1 MRPHNLR
8 LRGITEAFPN
18 EVCVDFDNLGEG
30 LIAIVGEN
38 GAGKSTLIGSVFAAL
53 FRQLPGQK
61 RSIYDFA
68 THPQPEIDLTFSVN
82 GARYR
87 SLLKI
92 DPKSRQMESYLF
104 NGDGKPLTNG
114 KKEPFEELV
123 RKCAGT
129 PDFFLSSIFSSQ
141 KRTGNF
147 LSLDRSE
154 RKELFIRELLGLD
167 RLRLISA
174 AAKEKGDEV
183 ARTTLGL
190 DGQVK
195 SLRELVEAGIEDP
208 AGVEARLAEVSS
220 RLETLEAEKR
230 AAQQRLLELQAVEAS
245 RKPLL
250 AEVETL
256 KQRLRKADGEITE
269 TKRQI
274 GRDESLLVG
283 KKDLAA
289 LTERGTAL
297 ATLIE
302 ELHRQIREIQG
313 LETSNRET
321 ERTVQALDAELRA
334 NLAEL
339 ERLRVEREEL
349 AIVPCRGEGPYA
361 SCPKI
366 GRAIEAGLRI
376 PTLEGEVATLSIEVD
391 VQRGSLVQISTPSS
405 ELNRTLEG
413 CERDRRKVDQE
424 RQRYEELRAVEARQE
439 ERLKGLDR
447 FNQARA
453 ELAAELA
460 RRESALFAF
469 ADLDAKMQASRREIE
484 GADRMVISCQ
494 RERDSLIARQAQIKQ
509 RQEQQ
514 EAARTRLDQVEA
526 ELTAA
531 RTEQGDYS
539 YLARVFGPDEI
550 QLCEIQAAG
559 PQVSI
564 LVNTLLEGCFDNK
577 FEIRF
582 RTQRPKADGKGM
594 VDDFDVEVRNKNLDR
609 TCLVDELSGGQFV
622 LVNEA
627 VNFPPAYCRVFL
639 RNEFGEGHLDMG
651 GDALDLR
658 HALLADI
665 LQERQQRILLEPCR
679 RLWQGGKLGWALG
692 IGGWLQ
698 IAKDIWTGEPRG
710 AVAAKLGGEQPLMDD
725 TPEAVNNPCAVEVH
739 SHGGIDFERVK
750 ARAFGEGIL

>member
-1 MRPHNLR
+1 MRLHNLR

-18 EVCVDFDNLGEG
+18 EVCVDFDALGEG

-61 RSIYDFA
+61 RSLYDFA

-92 DPKSRQMESYLF
+92 DPRSRQMESYLF
-104 NGDGKPLTNG
+104 NGEGKPLTNG

-167 RLRLISA
+167 RLRLIA
-174 AAKEKGDEV
+174 GAAKEKGDEV

-190 DGQVK
+190 EGQAR
-195 SLRELVEAGIEDP
+195 SLKELVEGGVEDP
-208 AGVEARLAEVSS
+208 EEVEARLAEVSS
-220 RLETLEAEKR
+220 RLDTLEAEKR
-230 AAQQRLLELQAVEAS
+230 VAQQRLLELQTVEAS

-256 KQRLRKADGEITE
+256 KQRLRKTDAEIAE

-274 GRDESLLVG
+274 GRDESLLAG
-283 KKDLAA
+283 KRNLAD
-289 LTERGTAL
+289 LTERSAVL
-297 ATLIE
+297 AARIE
-302 ELHRQIREIQG
+302 KLHRQIREIQG
-313 LETSNRET
+313 LETSNRDT
-321 ERTVQALDAELRA
+321 ERTVQTLDAELRA

-339 ERLRVEREEL
+339 ERVRVEREEL
-349 AIVPCRGEGPYA
+349 AVVPCRGEGPYA

-366 GRAIEAGLRI
+366 RRAVEAGDKI
-376 PTLEGEVATLSIEVD
+376 PTLQGEVATLSIEVE
-391 VQRGSLVQISTPSS
+391 VQRGSLVQIAFPSS
-405 ELNRTLEG
+405 ELTRTLEG
-413 CERDRRKVDQE
+413 CEQQRRVVDEE
-424 RQRYEELRAVEARQE
+424 RQRYEELRAVDARRE
-439 ERLKGLDR
+439 EQLKGLDR
-447 FNQARA
+447 LNQARA
-453 ELAAELA
+453 ELAEELA
-460 RRESALFAF
+460 RKESCLSGF
-469 ADLDAKMQASRREIE
+469 ADLDGKMQASRREIE
-484 GADRMVISCQ
+484 NADRLIISC
-494 RERDSLIARQAQIKQ
+494 RCERDSLIARQAQIKQ
-509 RQEQQ
+509 RQEQLD
-514 EAARTRLDQVEA
+514 AARTRLAQVEA
-526 ELTAA
+526 QLGAA
-531 RTEQGDYS
+531 RTEQEDYN

-559 PQVSI
+559 PQVSM
-564 LVNTLLEGCFDNK
+564 LVNSLLEGCFDNK

-582 RTQRPKADGKGM
+582 RTQRPKADGKGV

-609 TCLVDELSGGQFV
+609 TYLVDELSGGQFV

-627 VNFPPAYCRVFL
+627 VN
-639 RNEFGEGHLDMG
+639 
-651 GDALDLR
+651 
-658 HALLADI
+658 
-665 LQERQQRILLEPCR
+665 
-679 RLWQGGKLGWALG
+679 LG
-692 IGGWLQ
+692 IAIYNMRQ
-698 IAKDIWTGEPRG
+698 
-710 AVAAKLGGEQPLMDD
+710 
-725 TPEAVNNPCAVEVH
+725 
-739 SHGGIDFERVK
+739 
-750 ARAFGEGIL
+750 GEGIRYETLFRDETVGALDAVNGKEYVRMLRRAMDLGGFHQVIFICHTPLVWELADCVISVGDGRVVVGDQSPRWASHSVPPS

>member
-1 MRPHNLR
+1 MRLNSLR

-18 EVCVDFDNLGEG
+18 EVCVDFDALGPG
-30 LIAIVGEN
+30 LIALVGEN
-38 GAGKSTLIGSVFAAL
+38 GAGKSTLIGSIFAAL

-61 RSIYDFA
+61 RSLYDFA

-82 GARYR
+82 GTRYR

-104 NGDGKPLTNG
+104 NSEGKPLTNG

-167 RLRLISA
+167 RLRLIA
-174 AAKEKGDEV
+174 GAAKEKGDEV
-183 ARTTLGL
+183 AKTTLGL

-195 SLRELVEAGIEDP
+195 SLREFVEAGIEDP
-208 AGVEARLAEVSS
+208 ADVEARLAEVSS

-230 AAQQRLLELQAVEAS
+230 AAQQRLLELEATEAS

-256 KQRLRKADGEITE
+256 KQRLRKTDGEITE

-274 GRDESLLVG
+274 GRDESLLTG
-283 KKDLAA
+283 KKDLAD
-289 LTERGTAL
+289 LTDRG
-297 ATLIE
+297 ATLANRIE

-313 LETSNRET
+313 LETSNRDT
-321 ERTVQALDAELRA
+321 ERTVQALDAELK
-334 NLAEL
+334 NNMAEL

-349 AIVPCRGEGPYA
+349 AVVPCRGEGPYA

-366 GRAIEAGLRI
+366 GRAIEAGERI

-391 VQRGSLVQISTPSS
+391 VQRSALIQIATPSS
-405 ELNRTLEG
+405 QLNQTLEG
-413 CERDRRKVDQE
+413 CERERRKVDQE
-424 RQRYEELRAVEARQE
+424 RQRYEELRAVEVRRE

-447 FNQARA
+447 LNQARA
-453 ELAAELA
+453 ELAGELV
-460 RRESALFAF
+460 RKESALSEF
-469 ADLDAKMQASRREIE
+469 ADLDARVQASRREIE
-484 GADRMVISCQ
+484 ETNRLVVVCR
-494 RERDSLIARQAQIKQ
+494 RERDNLIARQAQIKQ
-509 RQEQQ
+509 RQEQM
-514 EAARTRLDQVEA
+514 EAARTRLAQVEA
-526 ELTAA
+526 ELGAA
-531 RTEQGDYS
+531 RTEQEDYT

-559 PQVSI
+559 PQVSS
-564 LVNTLLEGCFDNK
+564 LVNALLEGCFDNK
-577 FEIRF
+577 FEICF

-594 VDDFDVEVRNKNLDR
+594 GDFDVEVRNKNLDR

-627 VNFPPAYCRVFL
+627 VNLGIAIYNMRQ
-639 RNEFGEGHLDMG
+639 G
-651 GDALDLR
+651 GGIRYETLFRDETVGALDVVNGKEYVRMLR
-658 HALLADI
+658 RAMDLGGFHQVIFICHTPLVWELADNI
-665 LQERQQRILLEPCR
+665 LSVGGGRVVMGDREAPVSTESQPAGVPLTKPVIWYSQEVL
-679 RLWQGGKLGWALG
+679 AL
-692 IGGWLQ
+692 
-698 IAKDIWTGEPRG
+698 
-710 AVAAKLGGEQPLMDD
+710 
-725 TPEAVNNPCAVEVH
+725 
-739 SHGGIDFERVK
+739 
-750 ARAFGEGIL
+750 

>member
-1 MRPHNLR
+1 MRLQYLR

-18 EVCVDFDNLGEG
+18 EICVDFDSLGEG

-61 RSIYDFA
+61 RSLYDFA

-82 GARYR
+82 GARYG

-104 NGDGKPLTNG
+104 NGEEKSLTNG
-114 KKEPFEELV
+114 KKEPFEDLI

-129 PDFFLSSIFSSQ
+129 SDFFLSSIFSSQ

-147 LSLDRSE
+147 LSLDRSD

-167 RLRLISA
+167 RLRLIVA
-174 AAKEKGDEV
+174 AAKHKGDEV
-183 ARTTLGL
+183 AKTTLGV
-190 DGQVK
+190 DGQRK
-195 SLRELVEAGIEDP
+195 SLKELVEAGVEDP
-208 AGVEARLAEVSS
+208 GEIETQLAEVSS

-230 AAQQRLLELQAVEAS
+230 ISQQRLLELQSAEAS

-256 KQRLRKADGEITE
+256 KQRLRKTDAEIAE

-274 GRDESLLVG
+274 GRDESLLTG
-283 KKDLAA
+283 KKDLAD
-289 LTERGTAL
+289 LTERG
-297 ATLIE
+297 ATLANRIE

-313 LETSNRET
+313 LETSNREA
-321 ERTVQALDAELRA
+321 ERTVQALDGELR
-334 NLAEL
+334 NNMAEL

-349 AIVPCRGEGPYA
+349 AVVPCRGEGSYA

-366 GRAIEAGLRI
+366 RRAVEAGQKI
-376 PTLEGEVATLSIEVD
+376 PGLEGEVATLSLEVE
-391 VQRGSLVQISTPSS
+391 VQRSSLLQIVTPSF
-405 ELNRTLEG
+405 ELTRTLEG

-424 RQRYEELRAVEARQE
+424 RQGHEELRAVEARRDERQKAL
-439 ERLKGLDR
+439 ERLA
-447 FNQARA
+447 QARTEVGE
-453 ELAAELA
+453 ELSKK
-460 RRESALFAF
+460 ESALSAF
-469 ADLDAKMQASRREIE
+469 SDLDAKMHGSRREIE
-484 GADRMVISCQ
+484 NADRLIVSSR

-509 RQEQQ
+509 RLEQLEVARIRLAQ
-514 EAARTRLDQVEA
+514 IEVELGAARS
-526 ELTAA
+526 
-531 RTEQGDYS
+531 EQEDYS

-564 LVNTLLEGCFDNK
+564 LVNSLLEGCFDNK

-582 RTQRPKADGKGM
+582 RTERPKADGRGM

-627 VNFPPAYCRVFL
+627 VN
-639 RNEFGEGHLDMG
+639 
-651 GDALDLR
+651 
-658 HALLADI
+658 
-665 LQERQQRILLEPCR
+665 
-679 RLWQGGKLGWALG
+679 LG
-692 IGGWLQ
+692 IAIYNMRQ
-698 IAKDIWTGEPRG
+698 
-710 AVAAKLGGEQPLMDD
+710 
-725 TPEAVNNPCAVEVH
+725 
-739 SHGGIDFERVK
+739 
-750 ARAFGEGIL
+750 GEGIRYETLFRDETVGALDAANGKEYVRMLRRAMDLGGFHQVIFICHTPLVWELADRILSVGDGRVVVGNSGEVVAETSDQ

>member
-1 MRPHNLR
+1 MRLHRLR
-8 LRGITEAFPN
+8 LLGITEAFPN
-18 EVCVDFDNLGEG
+18 EVCVDFDSLGEG

-53 FRQLPGQK
+53 FRQLPGQR
-61 RSIYDFA
+61 RSLYDFA
-68 THPQPEIDLTFSVN
+68 THTQPEIELTFSVN

-104 NGDGKPLTNG
+104 NGEGKPLTNG

-167 RLRLISA
+167 RLRLIA
-174 AAKEKGDEV
+174 GAAKEKGDEV

-190 DGQVK
+190 EGQAR
-195 SLRELVEAGIEDP
+195 SLKELVEGGVEDP
-208 AGVEARLAEVSS
+208 EEVEARLAEVSS
-220 RLETLEAEKR
+220 RLDTLEAEKR
-230 AAQQRLLELQAVEAS
+230 VAQQRLLELQTVEAS

-256 KQRLRKADGEITE
+256 KQRLRKTDADITE
-269 TKRQI
+269 TKRQVA
-274 GRDESLLVG
+274 RDESLLTG

-289 LTERGTAL
+289 LTERGAVL
-297 ATLIE
+297 AARIE

-313 LETSNRET
+313 LETSNRDT
-321 ERTVQALDAELRA
+321 ERTVQALDGELK
-334 NLAEL
+334 NSLAEL

-349 AIVPCRGEGPYA
+349 AVVPCRGEGPYA

-366 GRAIEAGLRI
+366 GRAIEAGVRI
-376 PTLEGEVATLSIEVD
+376 PALEGEVATLSIEVE
-391 VQRGSLVQISTPSS
+391 VQRGSLVQITTPSS
-405 ELNRTLEG
+405 ELTRTLEG
-413 CERDRRKVDQE
+413 CERDRRKADQE
-424 RQRYEELRAVEARQE
+424 RQRYEELQAVEARRD
-439 ERLKGLDR
+439 ERLKALERLVQG
-447 FNQARA
+447 RA
-453 ELAAELA
+453 EVAVELE
-460 RRESALFAF
+460 RKESALSAF
-469 ADLDAKMQASRREIE
+469 ADLDGKMQASRREIE
-484 GADRMVISCQ
+484 NADRLIISC
-494 RERDSLIARQAQIKQ
+494 RCERDNLIARQARIKQ
-509 RQEQQ
+509 RQEQM
-514 EAARTRLDQVEA
+514 EAARTRLAQVEA
-526 ELTAA
+526 ELGAA
-531 RTEQGDYS
+531 RAEQEDFM

-564 LVNTLLEGCFDNK
+564 LVNSLLEGCFDNK

-627 VNFPPAYCRVFL
+627 VN
-639 RNEFGEGHLDMG
+639 
-651 GDALDLR
+651 
-658 HALLADI
+658 
-665 LQERQQRILLEPCR
+665 
-679 RLWQGGKLGWALG
+679 LG
-692 IGGWLQ
+692 IAIYNMRQ
-698 IAKDIWTGEPRG
+698 
-710 AVAAKLGGEQPLMDD
+710 
-725 TPEAVNNPCAVEVH
+725 
-739 SHGGIDFERVK
+739 
-750 ARAFGEGIL
+750 GEGIRYETLFRDETVGALDAVNGKEYVRMLRKAMDLGGFHQIIFICHTPLVWELADNILSVGGGCVVIGDREAAVPTESPAGAPLEPAVFA

>member
-1 MRPHNLR
+1 MRPLSLR

-18 EVCVDFDNLGEG
+18 EVCVDFDSLGEG

-61 RSIYDFA
+61 RSLYDFA

-104 NGDGKPLTNG
+104 TGDGKPLTNG
-114 KKEPFEELV
+114 KKEPFEELI

-167 RLRLISA
+167 RLRLIAA
-174 AAKEKGDEV
+174 AAKEKGEEV

-190 DGQVK
+190 EGQAR
-195 SLRELVEAGIEDP
+195 SLKELVEAGVEEP
-208 AGVEARLAEVSS
+208 AEVEAGLQEVSS

-230 AAQQRLLELQAVEAS
+230 VAQQRLLELQAADAS

-256 KQRLRKADGEITE
+256 KQRLRKADAEITE

-274 GRDESLLVG
+274 GRDEGLLTG
-283 KKDLAA
+283 KKDLAN
-289 LTERGTAL
+289 LTERGTTL
-297 ATLIE
+297 ATRIE

-313 LETSNRET
+313 LETTNRET
-321 ERTVQALDAELRA
+321 ERTVQALDAELRT

-339 ERLRVEREEL
+339 DRVRVEREEL
-349 AIVPCRGEGPYA
+349 AVVPCRGEGVYA

-366 GRAIEAGLRI
+366 RRAVEAGRKM
-376 PTLEGEVATLSIEVD
+376 PALEGEVATLSIEVE
-391 VQRGSLVQISTPSS
+391 VQRGSLVQIATPSA
-405 ELNRTLEG
+405 ELSRTLEG
-413 CERDRRKVDQE
+413 CDRDRRKVDQE
-424 RQRYEELRAVEARQE
+424 RQRYEELRAVEARRE

-447 FNQARA
+447 LNQARR
-453 ELAAELA
+453 ELAEELV
-460 RRESALFAF
+460 RKESALSAF
-469 ADLDAKMQASRREIE
+469 TDLDAMMHGSRQEIE
-484 GADRMVISCQ
+484 NADCLIASC
-494 RERDSLIARQAQIKQ
+494 RHERDGLIARQAQIKQ
-509 RQEQQ
+509 RQEQL
-514 EAARTRLDQVEA
+514 EGALTRLAQVQA
-526 ELTAA
+526 ELGTA
-531 RTEQGDYS
+531 RTEQEDYN

-564 LVNTLLEGCFDNK
+564 LVNSLLEGCFDNK

-627 VNFPPAYCRVFL
+627 VN
-639 RNEFGEGHLDMG
+639 
-651 GDALDLR
+651 
-658 HALLADI
+658 
-665 LQERQQRILLEPCR
+665 
-679 RLWQGGKLGWALG
+679 LG
-692 IGGWLQ
+692 IAIYNMRQ
-698 IAKDIWTGEPRG
+698 
-710 AVAAKLGGEQPLMDD
+710 
-725 TPEAVNNPCAVEVH
+725 
-739 SHGGIDFERVK
+739 
-750 ARAFGEGIL
+750 GEGIRYETLFRDETVGALDAVNGKEYVRMLRQAMDLGGFHQVFFICHTPLVWELADQTLTVGDGHAVIGNLEGAVSEPPSALRPLTTNSGIT